1 MTRGARLTSK
11 AKLNR
16 TKEEQ
21 YEIWQ
26 MPVTAPVLS
35 PSPSIA
41 LAELR
46 ERVRALER
54 GGGHQPA
61 DVTPLGVAALDRRL
75 AGGGLARG
83 RVHEVIGEAWPE
95 VRDAAGFGFTAAL
108 VSRLMRDDGDVLWC
122 PRGASIHGG
131 MPCARG
137 LSLLGVD
144 PRRIIMA
151 EARGDV
157 ERLWAM
163 EEGLGCA
170 GLVAVVVELGPPK
183 AAARTR
189 ESINCRRLQL
199 VAEASGV
206 TGILLRPDAGMDA
219 ATTGTPETRWRVTS
233 IPGSRGEGM
242 QEVREAHDW
251 NPRWHVE
258 LLRSRNG
265 RPGEARLLWDARG
278 GAFRAIGTLV
288 ERPSEAVPQSRSF
301 PMKAR
306 SAA

>member
-1 MTRGARLTSK
+1 
-11 AKLNR
+11 
-16 TKEEQ
+16 
-21 YEIWQ
+21 
-26 MPVTAPVLS
+26 MPDTAPMLS
-35 PSPSIA
+35 SNRSIA

-61 DVTPLGVAALDRRL
+61 YVTPLGVEALDRRL

-122 PRGASIHGG
+122 PRGANIHGG

-144 PRRIIMA
+144 PRRIITA

-170 GLVAVVVELGPPK
+170 GLVAVVVELGPSREE
-183 AAARTR
+183 ARTR
-189 ESINCRRLQL
+189 ESVNCRRLQL

-206 TGILLRPDAGMDA
+206 TGILLRPDAGMEA
-219 ATTGTPETRWRVTS
+219 VTTGTPETRWRVTS
-233 IPGSRGEGM
+233 IPGPRGEDALG
-242 QEVREAHDW
+242 VREAVDW

-258 LLRSRNG
+258 LLRARNG
-265 RPGEARLLWDARG
+265 RPSEARMLWDARG
-278 GAFRAIGTLV
+278 GVFRPIETFV
-288 ERPSEAVPQSRSF
+288 ERQSDGKSRPRSL
-301 PMKAR
+301 PMKIQ